1 MKRTITV
8 TGIGEA
14 RGTPDI
20 ARVELGSETLAA
32 TVSGAREA
40 ANAAAHGMIEALK
53 LAGVAPADIQSSHV
67 SIQTQM
73 EYPQGGPPR
82 VTGYTAQNLLRVTLR
97 DLSAAGAIIDSAVA
111 AGGDHARL
119 QGIQFSFAKPE
130 VLATE
135 ARKRAIEN
143 ARAHA
148 TTFAKAAGVKVG
160 QVFSITEETNRGAE
174 RPMAFAAQRLEAKST
189 PLETGESAITV
200 SVTVRFAIKD

>member
-1 MKRTITV
+1 MKRTITA

-20 ARVELGSETLAA
+20 ARVELGAEAVGA
-32 TVSGAREA
+32 TVSAAREA
-40 ANAAAHGMIEALK
+40 ANAAANAMIEALK
-53 LAGVAPADIQSSHV
+53 AAAVAPADIQSSHV

-82 VTGYTAQNLLRVTLR
+82 VTGYTAENLLRVTLR
-97 DLSAAGAIIDSAVA
+97 DLGLAGAIIDSTVA

-119 QGIQFSFAKPE
+119 QGIQFSFARPE
-130 VLATE
+130 VLATL

-143 ARAHA
+143 AAAHA
-148 TTFAKAAGVKVG
+148 ATFAKAAGVKVG
-160 QVFSITEETNRGAE
+160 SVLSIAEQPARGGE
-174 RPMAFAAQRLEAKST
+174 RPLAFAAQRLEAKST

-200 SVTVRFAIKD
+200 SVSVRYAIRD